1 MLLKKITPAMVVDD
15 IKSTI
20 TFYRDMLGFETV
32 LTVPSND
39 QIDWALMNCGEVEII
54 FHARVDS
61 SSRKPD
67 IGGTLTFHFEGE
79 GVRELYES
87 VRNKVRIERHLYPT
101 FYGTNEFSMR
111 DINGCIL
118 VFAEKLEEKE
128 EDDD

>member
-1 MLLKKITPAMVVDD
+1 MLLKKITPALIVHD

-20 TFYRDMLGFETV
+20 AFYRDMLGFEPV
-32 LTVPSND
+32 LTVPSKD

-54 FHARVDS
+54 FHAKVDRS
-61 SSRKPD
+61 SKKPD
-67 IGGTLTFHFEGE
+67 VGGTLTFHFEGE
-79 GVRELYES
+79 DVRELYES
-87 VRNKVRIERHLYPT
+87 VKKKVRIERHLYPT

-128 EDDD
+128 EDD